1 MELDDMKAMW
11 QQYDKT
17 LQENKILNEQLINLM
32 LENKSR
38 SAVKNILIYEYM
50 GLALY
55 ILLTIVYILLFNTVF
70 ENTLLTA
77 SYFVSFAFIISSLFM
92 FYKKYMMLSAID
104 PSKNSVSETAQ
115 TTERFRLLVSKE
127 RLWTIILSPLIIS
140 STLVVMAK
148 WVKDIDVMDMPD
160 VFLPRILIGIVAI
173 IVSLLLVYKLLY
185 FKSIKTIKENLEEIK
200 KFRT

>member
-50 GLALY
+50 GLALC

-92 FYKKYMMLSAID
+92 FYKKYKMLSAID

-115 TTERFRLLVSKE
+115 ATERFRLLVSKE

-185 FKSIKTIKENLEEIK
+185 FKSIKTIKDNLEEIK
-200 KFRT
+200 KFRA

>member
-50 GLALY
+50 GLALC

-92 FYKKYMMLSAID
+92 FYKKYKMLSAMD

-173 IVSLLLVYKLLY
+173 IASLLLVYKLLY
-185 FKSIKTIKENLEEIK
+185 FKSIKTIKDNLEEIK
-200 KFRT
+200 KFRA

>member
-50 GLALY
+50 GLALC
-55 ILLTIVYILLFNTVF
+55 ILLTIVYILLFNTIF

-92 FYKKYMMLSAID
+92 FYKKYKMLSAMD

-160 VFLPRILIGIVAI
+160 VFLPRILIGIIAI
-173 IVSLLLVYKLLY
+173 IASLLLVYKLLY
-185 FKSIKTIKENLEEIK
+185 FKSIQTIKDNLEEIK
-200 KFRT
+200 KFRA

>member
-50 GLALY
+50 GLALC
-55 ILLTIVYILLFNTVF
+55 ILLTVVYILLFGTIFN
-70 ENTLLTA
+70 NTLLTA
-77 SYFVSFAFIISSLFM
+77 SYFVSFTFIIGSMFM
-92 FYKKYMMLSAID
+92 FYVKYKMLAAID

-148 WVKDIDVMDMPD
+148 WVKDIDVTDMPD

-173 IVSLLLVYKLLY
+173 VVSLLLVYKLLY
-185 FKSIKTIKENLEEIK
+185 FKNIRTIKDNLEEIK
-200 KFRT
+200 KFRA

>member
-50 GLALY
+50 GLALC
-55 ILLTIVYILLFNTVF
+55 ILLTVVYILLFGTIF
-70 ENTLLTA
+70 DNTLLTA
-77 SYFVSFAFIISSLFM
+77 SYFISFTFIIGSMLM
-92 FYKKYMMLSAID
+92 FYKKYKMLSAID
-104 PSKNSVSETAQ
+104 PSKNNVSETAQ

-185 FKSIKTIKENLEEIK
+185 FKSIKTIKDNLEEIK
-200 KFRT
+200 KFRA

>member
-50 GLALY
+50 GLALCV
-55 ILLTIVYILLFNTVF
+55 LLTIVYILLFNTVF

-185 FKSIKTIKENLEEIK
+185 FKSIKTIKDNLEEIK
-200 KFRT
+200 KFRA

>member
-1 MELDDMKAMW
+1 MELDDMKTMW

-50 GLALY
+50 GLALC
-55 ILLTIVYILLFNTVF
+55 ILLTIVYILLFNTIF

-77 SYFVSFAFIISSLFM
+77 SYFVSFAFIIGSMFM
-92 FYKKYMMLSAID
+92 FYIKHKMLAAID

-115 TTERFRLLVSKE
+115 TTERFRLLVGKE

-148 WVKDIDVMDMPD
+148 WVKDIDIMDMPD

-185 FKSIKTIKENLEEIK
+185 FKSIKTIKDNLEEIK
-200 KFRT
+200 KFRA

>member
-50 GLALY
+50 GLALCV
-55 ILLTIVYILLFNTVF
+55 LLTIVYILLFNTVF
-70 ENTLLTA
+70 ENTLLSA

-140 STLVVMAK
+140 STLAVMAK

-185 FKSIKTIKENLEEIK
+185 FKSIKTIKDNLEEIK
-200 KFRT
+200 KFRA

>member
-50 GLALY
+50 GLALCL
-55 ILLTIVYILLFNTVF
+55 LLTIIYILLFNTVF
-70 ENTLLTA
+70 ANTLLTA
-77 SYFVSFAFIISSLFM
+77 SYFISFAFIIVSILM
-92 FYKKYMMLSAID
+92 FYKKYKMLSAID

-160 VFLPRILIGIVAI
+160 VFLPRILIGVVAI

-185 FKSIKTIKENLEEIK
+185 FKSIKTIKDNLEEIK
-200 KFRT
+200 KFRA

>member
-50 GLALY
+50 GLALC
-55 ILLTIVYILLFNTVF
+55 ILLTVVYILLFGTIF
-70 ENTLLTA
+70 DNTLLTA
-77 SYFVSFAFIISSLFM
+77 SYFVSFTFIIGSMLM
-92 FYKKYMMLSAID
+92 FYVKYKMLAAID

-185 FKSIKTIKENLEEIK
+185 FKSIKTIKDNLEEIN
-200 KFRT
+200 KFRA

>member
-50 GLALY
+50 GLALC
-55 ILLTIVYILLFNTVF
+55 ILLTIVYLLLFNNVF

-92 FYKKYMMLSAID
+92 FYKKYKMLSAMD

-185 FKSIKTIKENLEEIK
+185 FKSIKTIKDNLEEIK

>member
-50 GLALY
+50 GLALC
-55 ILLTIVYILLFNTVF
+55 ILLAIVYILLFNTVF

-92 FYKKYMMLSAID
+92 FYKKYKMLSAID
-104 PSKNSVSETAQ
+104 PSKNNVSETAQ

-160 VFLPRILIGIVAI
+160 VFLPRILTGIVAI

-185 FKSIKTIKENLEEIK
+185 FKSIKTIKDNLEEIK
-200 KFRT
+200 KFRA

>member
-17 LQENKILNEQLINLM
+17 LQENKILNEQLVNLM

-50 GLALY
+50 GLALC
-55 ILLTIVYILLFNTVF
+55 ILLTIVYILLFNTIF

-77 SYFVSFAFIISSLFM
+77 SYFVSFAFIIGSIFM
-92 FYKKYMMLSAID
+92 FYIKHKMLAAID

-148 WVKDIDVMDMPD
+148 WVKDIDVIDMPD

-185 FKSIKTIKENLEEIK
+185 FKSIKTIKDNLEEIK
-200 KFRT
+200 KFRA

>member
-50 GLALY
+50 GLALC
-55 ILLTIVYILLFNTVF
+55 ILLTIVYILLFNTIF

-77 SYFVSFAFIISSLFM
+77 SYFVSFAFIIGSMFM
-92 FYKKYMMLSAID
+92 FYIKHKMLAAID

-115 TTERFRLLVSKE
+115 TTERFRLLVGKE

-148 WVKDIDVMDMPD
+148 WVKDIDIMDMPD

-185 FKSIKTIKENLEEIK
+185 FKSIKTIKDNLEEIK
-200 KFRT
+200 KFRA

>member
-1 MELDDMKAMW
+1 MELDDMKTLW

-38 SAVKNILIYEYM
+38 NAVKNILIYEYM
-50 GLALY
+50 GLALCM
-55 ILLTIVYILLFNTVF
+55 LLTIVYILLFNTVF

-77 SYFVSFAFIISSLFM
+77 SYFVSFAFIISTLFM
-92 FYKKYMMLSAID
+92 FYAKYKMLSAMD
-104 PSKNSVSETAQ
+104 PGKNSVSETAQ

-185 FKSIKTIKENLEEIK
+185 FKSIKTIKDNLEEIK
-200 KFRT
+200 KFRA

>member
-50 GLALY
+50 GLALC

-92 FYKKYMMLSAID
+92 FYAKYKMLSAMD

-127 RLWTIILSPLIIS
+127 RLWTIIFSPLIIS

-148 WVKDIDVMDMPD
+148 WIKDIDVMDMPD

-173 IVSLLLVYKLLY
+173 IISLLLVYKLLY
-185 FKSIKTIKENLEEIK
+185 FKSIKTIKDNLEEIK
-200 KFRT
+200 KFRA

>member
-17 LQENKILNEQLINLM
+17 LQENKILNEHLINLM

-50 GLALY
+50 GLALC

-200 KFRT
+200 KFRA

>member
-50 GLALY
+50 GLALC
-55 ILLTIVYILLFNTVF
+55 ILLTIIYILLFNTVF
-70 ENTLLTA
+70 ANTLLTA
-77 SYFVSFAFIISSLFM
+77 SYFISFAFIIVSILM
-92 FYKKYMMLSAID
+92 FYKKYKMLSAID

-160 VFLPRILIGIVAI
+160 VFLPRILIGVVAI
-173 IVSLLLVYKLLY
+173 IASLLLVYKLLY
-185 FKSIKTIKENLEEIK
+185 FKSIKTIKDNLEEIK
-200 KFRT
+200 KFRA

>member
-50 GLALY
+50 GLALC
-55 ILLTIVYILLFNTVF
+55 ILLAIVYILLFNTVF

-92 FYKKYMMLSAID
+92 FYKKYKMLSAMD

-185 FKSIKTIKENLEEIK
+185 FKSIKTIKDNLEEIK

>member
-50 GLALY
+50 GLALC

-92 FYKKYMMLSAID
+92 FYKKYMMLSAMD

-173 IVSLLLVYKLLY
+173 IASLLLVYKLLY
-185 FKSIKTIKENLEEIK
+185 FKSIKTIKDNLEEIK
-200 KFRT
+200 KFRA

>member
-1 MELDDMKAMW
+1 MELDDMKALW

-50 GLALY
+50 GLAIC
-55 ILLTIVYILLFNTVF
+55 ILLTIVYVLLFNTVF

-77 SYFVSFAFIISSLFM
+77 SYFTSFAFIIGSIGM
-92 FYKKYMMLSAID
+92 FYKKYKMLSAID
-104 PSKNSVSETAQ
+104 LSKNSVSETAQ
-115 TTERFRLLVSKE
+115 NTERFRLLVSKE

-173 IVSLLLVYKLLY
+173 IASLLLVYKLLY
-185 FKSIKTIKENLEEIK
+185 FKSIKTIKDNLEEIK
-200 KFRT
+200 KFRA

>member
-50 GLALY
+50 GLALC

-92 FYKKYMMLSAID
+92 FYKKYKMLSAMD

-127 RLWTIILSPLIIS
+127 RLWTIIFSPLIIS

-185 FKSIKTIKENLEEIK
+185 FKSIKTIKDNLEEIK

>member
-50 GLALY
+50 GLALC
-55 ILLTIVYILLFNTVF
+55 ILLTIIYILLFNTVF

-92 FYKKYMMLSAID
+92 FYKKYKMLSAMD

-160 VFLPRILIGIVAI
+160 VFLPRILIGVVAI

-185 FKSIKTIKENLEEIK
+185 FKSIKTIKDNLEEIK
-200 KFRT
+200 KFRA

>member
-50 GLALY
+50 GLALC
-55 ILLTIVYILLFNTVF
+55 ILLTIIYILLFNTVF

-92 FYKKYMMLSAID
+92 FYKKYKMLSAMD

-160 VFLPRILIGIVAI
+160 IFLPRILIGIVAI

-185 FKSIKTIKENLEEIK
+185 FKSIKTIKDNLEEIK
-200 KFRT
+200 KFRA

>member
-50 GLALY
+50 GLALC
-55 ILLTIVYILLFNTVF
+55 ILLTIIYILLFNTIF

-77 SYFVSFAFIISSLFM
+77 SYFVSFAFIISSMFM
-92 FYKKYMMLSAID
+92 FYIKHKMLSAID

-115 TTERFRLLVSKE
+115 HTERFRLLVSKE
-127 RLWTIILSPLIIS
+127 RFWTIILSPLIIS

-148 WVKDIDVMDMPD
+148 WVKNIDVMDMPD
-160 VFLPRILIGIVAI
+160 VFVPRILIGIVAI
-173 IVSLLLVYKLLY
+173 IASLLLVYKLLY
-185 FKSIKTIKENLEEIK
+185 FKSIKTIKDNLEEIK
-200 KFRT
+200 RFRE

>member
-50 GLALY
+50 GLALC

-92 FYKKYMMLSAID
+92 FYKKYKMLSAMD

-185 FKSIKTIKENLEEIK
+185 FKSIKTIKDNLEEIK

>member
-50 GLALY
+50 GLALC
-55 ILLTIVYILLFNTVF
+55 ILLTIVYILLFNTAF

-77 SYFVSFAFIISSLFM
+77 SYFVSFAFIIGSLLM
-92 FYKKYMMLSAID
+92 FYKKYKMLSAMD

-115 TTERFRLLVSKE
+115 ITERLRLLVSKE

-185 FKSIKTIKENLEEIK
+185 FKSIKTIKDNLEEIK
-200 KFRT
+200 KFRA

>member
-32 LENKSR
+32 LENKSC

-50 GLALY
+50 GLALC
-55 ILLTIVYILLFNTVF
+55 ILLAIVYILLFNTVF

-92 FYKKYMMLSAID
+92 FYKKYKMLSAMD

-185 FKSIKTIKENLEEIK
+185 FKSIKTIKDNLEEIK
-200 KFRT
+200 KFRA

>member
-50 GLALY
+50 GLALCL
-55 ILLTIVYILLFNTVF
+55 LLTIIYILLFNTVF
-70 ENTLLTA
+70 ANTLLTA
-77 SYFVSFAFIISSLFM
+77 SYFISFAFIIVSILM
-92 FYKKYMMLSAID
+92 FYKKYKMLSAID

-173 IVSLLLVYKLLY
+173 IASLLLVYKLLY
-185 FKSIKTIKENLEEIK
+185 FKSIQTIKDNLEEIK
-200 KFRT
+200 KFRA

>member
-160 VFLPRILIGIVAI
+160 VFLPRILIGIGLQIAVFQ
-173 IVSLLLVYKLLY
+173 KH
-185 FKSIKTIKENLEEIK
+185 
-200 KFRT
+200 

>member
-50 GLALY
+50 GLALC
-55 ILLTIVYILLFNTVF
+55 ILLTIVYILLFNTIF

-92 FYKKYMMLSAID
+92 FYAKYKMLSAMD
-104 PSKNSVSETAQ
+104 PNKNSVSETAQ

-185 FKSIKTIKENLEEIK
+185 FKSIKTIKDNLEEIK
-200 KFRT
+200 KFRA

>member
-38 SAVKNILIYEYM
+38 SAVKNIMIYEYM
-50 GLALY
+50 GLALCV
-55 ILLTIVYILLFNTVF
+55 LLTIVYILLFNTVF

-92 FYKKYMMLSAID
+92 FYKKYMMLSAMD

-185 FKSIKTIKENLEEIK
+185 FKSIKTIKDNLEEIK
-200 KFRT
+200 KFRA

>member
-50 GLALY
+50 GLALC

-92 FYKKYMMLSAID
+92 FYKKYMMLSAIN

-173 IVSLLLVYKLLY
+173 IASLLLVYKLLY
-185 FKSIKTIKENLEEIK
+185 FKSIKTIKDNLEEIK
-200 KFRT
+200 KFRA